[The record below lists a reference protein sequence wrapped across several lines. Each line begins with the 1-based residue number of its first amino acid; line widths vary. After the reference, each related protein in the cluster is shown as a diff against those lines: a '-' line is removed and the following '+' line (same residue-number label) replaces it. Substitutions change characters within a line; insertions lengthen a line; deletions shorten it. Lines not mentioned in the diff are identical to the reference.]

1 MGHVLGGL
9 LMRLQVVDD
18 AVRFSCGSCT
28 ACCDQPW
35 RTMIEA
41 SKAQALDE
49 HDFNAY
55 PQLAGKEFYHKSK
68 AQRNPRHGQP
78 DTNRPEPLYPLAK
91 GEGTRCLFLDSDG
104 LCIIHKELGPE
115 AKPNM
120 CRQFPFLSAR
130 NWVEDRVSVN
140 FGCSSVQE
148 NAGQPLEEQVDEIAT
163 VVAMSNR
170 PARPEASVFFDLHQ
184 KITQAEYTALLDR
197 AMELFEEG
205 QSKDIWEAFAALCS
219 MLAEAREAGGGSTSG
234 HGQAEL
240 ARGTRSQG
248 SVGDAAPEV
257 LSYAKPSSAP
267 MPVRLLF
274 AATLYPDTVP
284 PDAVDGLG
292 FFRRLTLI
300 PKLMS
305 LATLSGGYASRLLG
319 RNVSINRVL
328 AHEVEPAMADE
339 ATALLFRYF
348 RSRIWQRT
356 LVGTRLPIVAAVHQH
371 IHDLNAILFFAHAEA
386 AEQGVPQL
394 TGEIIR
400 QSLTRV
406 EFHLAN
412 QARLYDHT
420 MKGWLKARLCDLE
433 LAKESLRLMV
443 LAKRESP
450 ISAPEETVG

>member
-1 MGHVLGGL
+1 
-9 LMRLQVVDD
+9 MRLQVVDD

-49 HDFNAY
+49 HDFSAY
-55 PQLAGKEFYHKSK
+55 PQLAGKGFYHKSK
-68 AQRNPRHGQP
+68 AERNPRHGQP
-78 DTNRPEPLYPLAK
+78 DTPRPESLYPLAK
-91 GEGTRCLFLDSDG
+91 GEGSRCLFLDTDG

-120 CRQFPFLSAR
+120 CRQFPLLSAR

-140 FGCSSVQE
+140 FGCPSVQKDK
-148 NAGQPLEEQVDEIAT
+148 GRMLTEQGGEIAE
-163 VVAMSNR
+163 VVTLSDR
-170 PARPEASVFFDLHQ
+170 PARPEASVFLDLLQ
-184 KITQAEYTALLDR
+184 KITQAECTALLDR
-197 AMELFEEG
+197 AMELFEAG
-205 QSKDIWEAFAALCS
+205 RSKNVWEAFAALCS
-219 MLAEAREAGGGSTSG
+219 MLAAAREAEGESARG
-234 HGQAEL
+234 HGQAEPV
-240 ARGTRSQG
+240 RGTQSRG
-248 SVGDAAPEV
+248 SPIDTTPVV
-257 LSYAKPSSAP
+257 RSYAEPSSAP

-328 AHEVEPAMADE
+328 AHEVEPALPDE
-339 ATALLFRYF
+339 ATDLLLRYF

-356 LVGTRLPIVAAVHQH
+356 LAGTRLPIVAAVHQH
-371 IHDLNAILFFAHAEA
+371 IHDLNAILFFARAEA
-386 AEQGVPQL
+386 AEQGVPRL

-420 MKGWLKARLCDLE
+420 MKGWLKARLCDLD
-433 LAKESLRLMV
+433 LARESLRLMALNKCGV
-443 LAKRESP
+443 P
-450 ISAPEETVG
+450 IPVQDDSGSSSEPDVS